1 MLSNSRPQAEKLHA
15 DSSTGLVA
23 SHNGNPHNQHTT
35 RMDMEHLHAACQL
48 LRRALRAQLQETCL
62 LSSGPHA
69 ALPSDLLPWLTLPPA
84 AAELLLWFTSRTA
97 HLHNKARQSDTH

>member
-35 RMDMEHLHAACQL
+35 RMDMEH
-48 LRRALRAQLQETCL
+48 L